1 MKNSIGMVS
10 KIISITLI
18 FAVLFS
24 LSSCTRIKERKRIY
38 ENINKIEKSSDYAIT
53 TNRSRIFATKQI
65 DFIDIIREK
74 ISTDG
79 RKIKNDRSAGFTRFD
94 NRIAFS
100 YRYRSESRVLG
111 INNSNNYWAVGTI
124 SLDNYAV
131 EIHYL
136 QNKYEKMYLYALS
149 QTYFGL
155 AAEDTDYKKK
165 NENGNIIIKHDF
177 FTLDRADGKLTQV
190 DSQEKLLESIG
201 TPLENYKNPDAFV
214 CDGETYKI
222 SNGSD
227 SSTIWD
233 ENSNR
238 IVGINDNGY
247 SAIESFDYSDVLA
260 VSPELQEINR
270 ILGEGH
276 ENDIKG
282 HFFTNGEDLFVGFVT
297 ETSLFGTV
305 CNLTCPVIFKT
316 DLSFDSFEYIGCVHP
331 DFMTEFFNNVEIEK
345 IG

>member
-1 MKNSIGMVS
+1 MKKSIVRVS

-53 TNRSRIFATKQI
+53 TSRSRIFATKRI
-65 DFIDIIREK
+65 DFIDIIRK
-74 ISTDG
+74 KLSTDG

-94 NRIAFS
+94 NHIAFS

-124 SLDNYAV
+124 SLDDYAV

-136 QNKYEKMYLYALS
+136 KNKYEEMYFYALS

-155 AAEDTDYKKK
+155 TAEDTDYKKK

-177 FTLDRADGKLTQV
+177 FTLDRADEKLTQV

-214 CDGETYKI
+214 CDGKTYKI
-222 SNGSD
+222 GNGSD
-227 SSTIWD
+227 RSTIWD

-247 SAIESFDYSDVLA
+247 STLNSFSYSDVLA

-270 ILGEGH
+270 ILGEGN

-297 ETSLFGTV
+297 EMSLFGTV

-316 DLSFDSFEYIGCVHP
+316 DLAFDSFEYIGCVHP
-331 DFMTEFFNNVEIEK
+331 DFMTKFFNNVEIEK